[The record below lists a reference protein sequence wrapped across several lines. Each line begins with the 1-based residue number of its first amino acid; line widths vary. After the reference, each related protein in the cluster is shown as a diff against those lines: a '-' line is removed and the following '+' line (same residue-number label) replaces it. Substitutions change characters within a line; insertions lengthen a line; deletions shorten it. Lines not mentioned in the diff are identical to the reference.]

1 MKKKTVITLLFVLP
15 ILVNCQNIDNTQTD
29 NLEIDSMS
37 FDQNKQPDIRGVITY
52 NKYQVV
58 VANGTETV
66 VEIANRLGL
75 DPRKFSL
82 FNGLVESYRPRQG
95 ELLALNKN
103 LAQIKEIN
111 PNGWSQKNTKNV
123 LEQLKEKKEAQLHK
137 RT

>member
-66 VEIANRLGL
+66 VDIANRLGL

-111 PNGWSQKNTKNV
+111 SNGWSQKKY
-123 LEQLKEKKEAQLHK
+123 
-137 RT
+137 